1 MGLLSCLQRA
11 KWNLVV
17 SAIIFSVSTVSAK
30 PLNIPGSPEG
40 VSLPIDLL
48 NEVVKRSDI
57 YTSIHHPYGEKG
69 DSTFTKTVYDLNAG
83 VLDLL
88 WTATSTDYEQSLQA
102 IYFPLYRGTLGMR
115 LGIVR
120 QQRLSLFSG
129 VNSLADLRQFTAC
142 QGKMWADTQ
151 VLESNGVKVSKSLGY
166 LNIFPMLEADRCD
179 YFPRAIFEPW
189 AEVKRE
195 AEYDLHVEPNI
206 MLRYKMP
213 FFFFV
218 KAGNNQLAEH
228 INTILY
234 QMFEDGAYQALF
246 NNDDD
251 VKNALTLGHLSN
263 RTIIDLENPN
273 VSDKVKA
280 IPEKIWFDPIAGNK

>member
-1 MGLLSCLQRA
+1 MGILSYLYHA
-11 KWNLVV
+11 KLKIIV
-17 SAIIFSVSTVSAK
+17 SVIIFSVSTVSAK

-57 YTSIHHPYGEKG
+57 YTSLHHPYGDKG

-120 QQRLSLFSG
+120 QQRLSLFSQ
-129 VNSLADLRQFTAC
+129 VKDLADLQEFSAC

-151 VLESNGVKVSKSLGY
+151 VLEANGIKVSKSLGY

-189 AEVKRE
+189 AEISRE
-195 AEYDLHVEPNI
+195 AEYDLKVEPNI

-218 KAGNNQLAEH
+218 KAGNHQLAEH
-228 INTILY
+228 INAILF
-234 QMFEDGAYQALF
+234 QMFEDGSYQALF
-246 NNDDD
+246 NNDVD
-251 VKNALTLGHLSN
+251 VKNALTLGRLAS
-263 RTIIDLENPN
+263 RTIIDLDNPN

-280 IPEKIWFDPIAGNK
+280 IPEKVWFDPIAGNK